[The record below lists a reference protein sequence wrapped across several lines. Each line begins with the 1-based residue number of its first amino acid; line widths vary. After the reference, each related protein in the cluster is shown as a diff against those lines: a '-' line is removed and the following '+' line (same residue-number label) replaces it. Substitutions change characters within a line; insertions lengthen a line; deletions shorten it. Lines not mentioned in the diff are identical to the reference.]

1 MLQIYNKHIIYATNI
16 LYVYYIFV
24 AYIIFQM
31 ENIVLLVLI
40 SF

>member
-1 MLQIYNKHIIYATNI
+1 MCDFNYKYGCI

-24 AYIIFQM
+24 VYIIFQM